1 MSSGSAAP
9 SNGTVRRSRRRSTL
23 MMGLTSAA
31 VVAGTLLPGAAAAAS
46 SASGPALPTVP
57 EPVVPGAGAAS
68 VRGEISGRTTVRV
81 ATPVPGQTTILRLIV
96 ASASTPKIAVAA
108 AVPSAGTRAVTAVGG
123 AKLLP
128 NRRAAGAGTYAIT
141 VPIIKPK
148 VAGATARPGTLAVSI
163 LGTRLRVLSKTVYS
177 NTTTVRA
184 KGEMCHALSPF
195 DLAHRH
201 PKVTFA
207 INKARLFGPGLTGF
221 HHARYLGVFAV
232 VQACQ
237 GKAPQSYVNA
247 LRGTKAPAPNVK
259 SASSLPPRI
268 KAASRSAI
276 GGGGG
281 RTRAALTP
289 PGDAV
294 VLVSGFLSQTPF
306 TTPTQPC
313 SAPGM
318 SAGGTWSVMRDA
330 LIAAGYPV
338 YTAPETTY
346 NYVNGQPQP
355 TTITPATMGLGT
367 CGAQQLPASMTI
379 NTLGDFDINSS
390 ILANFLQY
398 LRTSQGV
405 QRVWLVGH
413 SDGGLWSRGALDY
426 ASSLSGV
433 QVQSITT
440 IDTPWTGS
448 FLADL
453 GEREL
458 SNNCSWWDVVCLGYV
473 AALTDLA
480 DYLDAGAAEGQAFP
494 EMTSTSMVS
503 WNARMAGVPGQTP
516 FYAASAIGINDPTAF
531 SIFGAE
537 GSSPF
542 SNPNDVA
549 VGIASQQAQGL
560 VANGTVSQLACFA
573 TIPGLHLSL
582 PASKLAYVQD
592 VDLMNTYPGSTTPV
606 TENPMTVA
614 NVEDVLT
621 GQPPTAS
628 CPSAGY
634 QQSGQFAPG
643 QFGAWPDDAP

>member
-1 MSSGSAAP
+1 MPSDLEHRRAITRLGRSRGGFIAALTGTSLAAGLLLPVAATAAP
-9 SNGTVRRSRRRSTL
+9 VI
-23 MMGLTSAA
+23 
-31 VVAGTLLPGAAAAAS
+31 PD
-46 SASGPALPTVP
+46 
-57 EPVVPGAGAAS
+57 PVVPDAGVAK
-68 VRGEISGRTTVRV
+68 VRGEISYRTTVRV
-81 ATPVPGQTTILRLIV
+81 ATPVPGQTTILRMIV
-96 ASASTPKIAVAA
+96 ASATAPKISVAA
-108 AVPSAGTRAVTAVGG
+108 AAPGPGVRAVTAVGG

-128 NRRAAGAGTYAIT
+128 SRRAAGAGTYAIT

-148 VAGATARPGTLAVSI
+148 VTGASSQPGALAVSV
-163 LGTRLRVLSKTVYS
+163 LGTRLRVLSKTVYT
-177 NTTTVRA
+177 NTTTARVN
-184 KGEMCHALSPF
+184 GEMCHALSPF

-207 INKARLFGPGLTGF
+207 INKQNLFGPGIRGF
-221 HHARYLGVFAV
+221 HHPRYLGVFAV

-237 GKAPQSYVNA
+237 GKAPQSYLNA
-247 LRGTKAPAPNVK
+247 LRGTKAPAPNTK
-259 SASSLPPRI
+259 SQVSLPPRVKTLDRATSPSGDAQI
-268 KAASRSAI
+268 
-276 GGGGG
+276 
-281 RTRAALTP
+281 RAALTP

-294 VLVSGFLSQTPF
+294 VLVSGFLSQTPY
-306 TTPTQPC
+306 TTPTQLC
-313 SAPGM
+313 TAPGM

-330 LIAAGYPV
+330 LVAAGYPV

-346 NYVNGQPQP
+346 TYVNGEPQP
-355 TTITPATMGLGT
+355 TTITPSTMGLGN
-367 CGAQQLPASMTI
+367 CGAAQLPASMTI

-390 ILANFLQY
+390 TLANYLQY
-398 LRTSQGV
+398 LHTTQGV

-426 ASSLSGV
+426 ASALSGV

-458 SNNCSWWDVVCLGYV
+458 SNNCSWWDVVCKGYV

-516 FYAASAIGINDPTAF
+516 FYAASAIGINDPTVF

-537 GSSPF
+537 GRSPF

-606 TENPMTVA
+606 TENPMTLA

-634 QQSGQFAPG
+634 QQSGQYAPG
-643 QFGAWPDDAP
+643 QFGPWPDDAP